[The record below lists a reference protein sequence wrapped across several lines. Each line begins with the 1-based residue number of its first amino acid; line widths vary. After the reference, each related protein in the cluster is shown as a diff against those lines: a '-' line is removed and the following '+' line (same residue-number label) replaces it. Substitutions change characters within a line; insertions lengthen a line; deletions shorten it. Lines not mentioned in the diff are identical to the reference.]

1 MTSLCVRPSIRHVG
15 RNGEGGIVGR
25 KSLENQQ
32 EKWKWGA
39 EVGRGW
45 RRSSRVELKS
55 DVPTIHFCS
64 YITSEPYNI
73 MSLLVFSSIY
83 VSFSLVLFLPLLS
96 LVLSRALLLS
106 LLFQFHLLLVSF
118 ICFCPLLLS
127 SCLVS
132 RLFLSC
138 LFSFSLISSYSLLP
152 LSHLV
157 LLCFCLFSV
166 SCHPLIYPPVSSP
179 LIFHFLSLLLFSS
192 YSLLVLSLVLI
203 PLTVSFFFLPPLG
216 PLSSCPHYVLSLFL
230 ILLQSHLLSFSSLLS
245 HLVLLSFC
253 LLFHPV
259 LSCSLLVSSIPVS
272 SVLMLFLL
280 CVPSL
285 LISISLTLLDLL
297 LVSS

>member
-83 VSFSLVLFLPLLS
+83 VSFSLVHFLPLLS

-192 YSLLVLSLVLI
+192 YSLLVL
-203 PLTVSFFFLPPLG
+203 PPLG